1 MNKLFLLIAV
11 LALMGVL
18 SAAFLQNNIFQNNI
32 LKKDMA
38 SKPTLRVNKDRLYAD
53 VEFLTSLTPARNAF
67 NLPSLQKSAEYIHQE
82 FRKLSSRVSYQ
93 TFRVGQKEYKN
104 IICTLGPDDGERIV
118 VGAHYD
124 VCGEQPGADDNASG
138 VAGLLEIARLINELK
153 PELKYRIDFVAF
165 ALEEPPYFKTD
176 EMGSAVHAKSLS
188 EAGVK
193 LRGMVCLEMIGY
205 YSEQKNSQQYP
216 VAALKAIYPDKGNF
230 ISVVGNMGQGHLVK
244 HLKKYMQAG
253 SQIGVESLTAPASVP
268 GVDFSDHLNYWRY
281 DYPAVMITNTAFF
294 RNPHY
299 HLESDTIDTL
309 DFDKM
314 AEVVKGVYW
323 AVIHL

>member
-1 MNKLFLLIAV
+1 MNKVLWVVILMV
-11 LALMGVL
+11 LAGGL
-18 SAAFLQNNIFQNNI
+18 SAAFIRHNLF
-32 LKKDMA
+32 KKDMTP
-38 SKPTLRVNKDRLYAD
+38 KEPLPVNKDRLYTDIA
-53 VEFLTSLTPARNAF
+53 FLTSLTPARNAF
-67 NLPSLQKSAEYIHQE
+67 NLASLNKSAAYIHQE
-82 FRKLSSRVSYQ
+82 FRKISSRVIYQ
-93 TFRVGQKEYKN
+93 TFRVGQQEYKN
-104 IICTLGPDDGERIV
+104 IICTLGPENGERIV

-124 VCGEQPGADDNASG
+124 VCGDQPGADDNASG
-138 VAGLLEIARLINELK
+138 VAGLLEIARQVNEQK
-153 PELKYRIDFVAF
+153 PELKYRIDFVAY

-176 EMGSAVHAKSLS
+176 EMGSAVHAKSLA

-205 YSEQKNSQQYP
+205 YSEQKNSQDYP

-230 ISVVGNMGQGHLVK
+230 ISVVGNMGQGSMVK

-253 SQIGVESLTAPASVP
+253 SHIDVQSLTAPASVP

-281 DYPAVMITNTAFF
+281 NYPAVMITNTAFF

-299 HLESDTIDTL
+299 HLESDTIETL

-323 AVIHL
+323 AVVHL

>member
-1 MNKLFLLIAV
+1 MKKVFWLIFLL
-11 LALMGVL
+11 ALVGVL
-18 SAAFLQNNIFQNNI
+18 SAAFLRNKIF
-32 LKKDMA
+32 KKDMTA
-38 SKPTLRVNKDRLYAD
+38 KERIPVNKNRLYAD
-53 VEFLTSLTPARNAF
+53 VDFLTRLTPPRNAF
-67 NLPSLQKSAEYIHQE
+67 NLVSINKSAAYIHQE
-82 FRKLSSRVSYQ
+82 FRKIGDRVIYQ
-93 TFRVGQKEYKN
+93 PFKVGPQEYKN
-104 IICTLGPDDGERIV
+104 IILTLGPENGERIV

-124 VCGEQPGADDNASG
+124 VCGDQPGADDNASG
-138 VAGLLEIARLINELK
+138 VAGLLEIARLVSEQK
-153 PELKYRIDFVAF
+153 PELKYRLDFVAF

-176 EMGSAVHAKSLS
+176 EMGSAVHAKSL
-188 EAGVK
+188 ADAKVK

-205 YSEQKNSQQYP
+205 YSEQQNSQDYP

-230 ISVVGNMGQGHLVK
+230 ISVVGNMGQGALVN

-299 HLESDTIDTL
+299 HLPSDTIDTL

-314 AEVVKGVYW
+314 AEVVRGVYW
-323 AVIHL
+323 AVVHL